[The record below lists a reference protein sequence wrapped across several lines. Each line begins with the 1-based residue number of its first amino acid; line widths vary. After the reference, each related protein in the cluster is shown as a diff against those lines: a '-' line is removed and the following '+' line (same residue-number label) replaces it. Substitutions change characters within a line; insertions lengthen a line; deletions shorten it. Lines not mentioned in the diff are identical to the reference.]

1 MSKRKNVRILH
12 LEQDSSFQVKT
23 LNYRNSEILFTN
35 SIYSE
40 TVLRV
45 VTRIPFTDSST
56 NRIAQCGV
64 RCVFLYLADCQGSY
78 QRGFISQESVSKIGY
93 QKIKIRPPLFRLME
107 SLRNIASLKKFKFL
121 HQFSKTTRS
130 CFALNTEHQYL
141 TVTVQYG
148 LRGVVP
154 CTNF

>member
-93 QKIKIRPPLFRLME
+93 QKIKIRPPLFCLIE

-121 HQFSKTTRS
+121 HQFSKT
-130 CFALNTEHQYL
+130 
-141 TVTVQYG
+141 
-148 LRGVVP
+148 LRKLDHVLL
-154 CTNF
+154 